1 VLEKS
6 FVMSVRISQGKFQR
20 LNACANEHGVI
31 SALAVDHR
39 DNLLHALADA
49 RQGPISAEDMSI
61 FKSTII
67 RLLSPYT
74 SAVLLDP
81 RYGLPALESRATD
94 TGALLAYEKSS
105 YGFSDPRRLP
115 DLLPDWSVRRLLEA
129 GAQGIKILLYYDPFD
144 DPEVQRIKQAY
155 VERIGAECQ
164 ALDIPFF
171 LEPLV
176 YDHQGGGNEK
186 SLEFARKKPGY
197 VAQVMHEFSQSRYGV
212 DILKVELPV
221 NPAFVEGSHAFQHA
235 GIAYSRQEALEHFRS
250 TIGITSVP
258 FIYLSAGD
266 DSETFCEMLT
276 LSAEAGVKFSG
287 VLCGRATWQGGIPA
301 YAHDGDTGLA
311 HWLVQYGIQNVQT
324 LNKILLET
332 ATPWWNIYGGKD
344 AIEVDA

>member
-1 VLEKS
+1 
-6 FVMSVRISQGKFQR
+6 MSVRISQGKFQR
-20 LNACANEHGVI
+20 LSACANEHGVI
-31 SALAVDHR
+31 AALAVDHR

-49 RQGPISAEDMSI
+49 RKGPITAEDMSI
-61 FKSTII
+61 FKSTIT

-81 RYGLPALESRATD
+81 RYSLSALEGRAVG
-94 TGALLAYEKSS
+94 TGALLAYEKSG
-105 YGFSDPRRLP
+105 YDFSDPRRLP
-115 DLLPDWSVRRLLEA
+115 DLLPGWSVRRLLEA

-144 DPEVQRIKQAY
+144 DHEIQRIKQAY

-176 YDHQGGGNEK
+176 YDHQEGNEK
-186 SLEFARKKPGY
+186 SLEFARKKPIY
-197 VAQVMHEFSQSRYGV
+197 VAHVMREFSQPRYGV

-235 GIAYSRQEALEHFRS
+235 GVAYSRQEALEHFRS
-250 TIGITSVP
+250 TIGITRIP

-287 VLCGRATWQGGIPA
+287 VLCGRATWQGGILA
-301 YAHDGDTGLA
+301 YARDGDTGLS
-311 HWLVQYGIQNVQT
+311 HWLVKYGIENVQT
-324 LNKILLET
+324 LNQILLET
-332 ATPWWNIYGGKD
+332 ATPWWDIYGGRE
-344 AIEVDA
+344 AIEVFSPAFGG